1 MGRYNKTVTGNEW
14 RMLTHEQHPILS
26 LPKRLADIR
35 EKDTVLFYQKKMKKA
50 GGLVVGAG
58 IVERV
63 IPVSLNERGRIG
75 PPRALLRFWAENIG
89 HADDVVHG
97 LDELGDY
104 ELPNYKVG
112 AVLDWIWSIPLIQ
125 YVKATGTW
133 PDLQVRARMSGFPQ
147 LVCVRKEEDLRA
159 KIDACEKWLSR
170 CGLIDGYGGYKT
182 AMAVAVLEWP
192 VVEYRQGSPL
202 SDYQLLFAPKGMRK
216 LG

>member
-1 MGRYNKTVTGNEW
+1 MGRYIKTVTGNEW

-35 EKDTVLFYQKKMKKA
+35 EKDTVLCYQKKMKKA